1 MKKKG
6 CIWLFG
12 DGWLKKKVFVM
23 KWTVLLVLLGMLQVS
38 AKVHSQHVAIDL
50 KMENSTIEQ
59 VLQRITDQ
67 TCLNFFYNNSAIDV
81 YKKISVELKSVSV
94 EEALKYLTGRKYA
107 LISIGI
113 LWSFVLYQTSSKNR

>member
-1 MKKKG
+1 MKQEHCKSKRQSYEKKG

-67 TCLNFFYNNSAIDV
+67 TCLNFFYIRTFVHN
-81 YKKISVELKSVSV
+81 KINYSTICVNL
-94 EEALKYLTGRKYA
+94 LNT
-107 LISIGI
+107 
-113 LWSFVLYQTSSKNR
+113 FVVTKHRPMFEFR

>member
-1 MKKKG
+1 MKQVHCKSKRQSYEKKRLYLV
-6 CIWLFG
+6 IRRRMAE
-12 DGWLKKKVFVM
+12 KKVFVM

-67 TCLNFFYNNSAIDV
+67 TCLNFF
-81 YKKISVELKSVSV
+81 
-94 EEALKYLTGRKYA
+94 
-107 LISIGI
+107 
-113 LWSFVLYQTSSKNR
+113 

>member
-81 YKKISVELKSVSV
+81 YKKMKEISFSMRVTLEKMIENRENLF
-94 EEALKYLTGRKYA
+94 
-107 LISIGI
+107 LI
-113 LWSFVLYQTSSKNR
+113 

>member
-38 AKVHSQHVAIDL
+38 AKVHSKHVAIDL
-50 KMENSTIEQ
+50 KM
-59 VLQRITDQ
+59 
-67 TCLNFFYNNSAIDV
+67 
-81 YKKISVELKSVSV
+81 
-94 EEALKYLTGRKYA
+94 
-107 LISIGI
+107 
-113 LWSFVLYQTSSKNR
+113 

>member
-1 MKKKG
+1 
-6 CIWLFG
+6 
-12 DGWLKKKVFVM
+12 M

-94 EEALKYLTGRKYA
+94 EEALKRYLTGRKYA

>member
-50 KMENSTIEQ
+50 KMENSTIEP
-59 VLQRITDQ
+59 
-67 TCLNFFYNNSAIDV
+67 
-81 YKKISVELKSVSV
+81 
-94 EEALKYLTGRKYA
+94 
-107 LISIGI
+107 GI
-113 LWSFVLYQTSSKNR
+113 ATNYRSDLFEFLL

>member
-81 YKKISVELKSVSV
+81 YKKR
-94 EEALKYLTGRKYA
+94 YLTGRKYA